1 MFFKNLA
8 FLAIIFYV
16 FNVFAQS
23 NEITGSI
30 TATVIDK
37 NSQNKIEY
45 ANVVLFEEN
54 DSVMVTG
61 TITNSEGVFVL
72 DNIKFGSYK
81 LHIRFIGFNEQLF
94 EININY
100 SSRNVNL
107 GVVNLEP
114 AAVNIQ
120 DVVVEGTRSPISYQL
135 DKKVIDVSQIQTSIS
150 GNAAD
155 VLENIPSI
163 TTDIDGN
170 VSLRG
175 SGSFTVLIDGRPSIM
190 DAQDI
195 LQQIPASSIETI
207 EIITNP
213 SAKYDPEGTAGI
225 INIVLKKTN
234 LAGSGGIINANT
246 GLNDKFGG
254 DILYEYK
261 NEFISSNIAIDYNR
275 RFSPGTL
282 REENRFVLNNN
293 TSYLNTEGD
302 RKWGRISYGI
312 RAGLDFNLTENDILG
327 FGLRYGSRD
336 HQRNFTRNS
345 TRWTS
350 TNPTQEFIINRSSGG
365 RSGDNFSFLS
375 NYKKTFGGNKG
386 HELTAQFNYEYGNS
400 DEFSL
405 NSEFQNNLQIGGKR
419 TTETGPSTD
428 IETKIDYVLPLTQS
442 SKFEAGYKGEIDLSE
457 ETTGLYEFNINSG
470 LYEFQNNFANNTK
483 YDEREHSFYS
493 IYSTEINNFGIQGGI
508 RGEYTFRTIDVASIN
523 KQYSINRW
531 DFFPSIHSSYK
542 IAEGHQL
549 MASYT
554 RRIERPGG
562 WRLEPFETWVDAN
575 NVRRG
580 NPALDPEFIDS
591 YEFGGQTIFGEI
603 VFSTEVYYRVTKNK
617 INDVRSVYAENITL
631 NTIENIGTDYS
642 LGSEFMFIFD
652 PVKNWNINLMGN
664 IYNYKMEGILLN
676 ESFSR
681 ESFNWR
687 TRLSNNIKLSE
698 TTQLQLNINFN
709 SPTISPQG
717 RVESY
722 SSSDIAIKQEFWQRK
737 LTITLQARNVFGTA
751 QRESV
756 SQGLDFYR
764 YNYSTRESPMLMLN
778 LRFNFSN
785 FRQDRERDGNR
796 GGENGDDGGGGED
809 L

>member
-1 MFFKNLA
+1 MFFKNIA
-8 FLAIIFYV
+8 FFTIILFAI
-16 FNVFAQS
+16 NVKSQNI
-23 NEITGSI
+23 NENTGSI
-30 TATVIDK
+30 TGTAIDK
-37 NSQNKIEY
+37 NSKNKIEY
-45 ANVVLFEEN
+45 ANIVLFEEN

-61 TITNSEGVFVL
+61 TITNSEGVFIL
-72 DNIKFGSYK
+72 DNIKFGNYV
-81 LHIRFIGFNEQLF
+81 LHIRFIGFNEQRY

-100 SSRNVNL
+100 SNRNINL
-107 GVVNLEP
+107 GIINLEP

-120 DVVVEGTRSPISYQL
+120 DVVVEGTRSPVSYQL

-234 LAGSGGIINANT
+234 HTGSGGIINANT

-261 NEFISSNIAIDYNR
+261 NEFISSNVAVDYNR

-282 REENRFVLNNN
+282 SEENRFILNNN
-293 TSYLNTEGD
+293 TSFINSNGD

-327 FGLRYGSRD
+327 FGLRYGSRE

-345 TRWTS
+345 TRWTD
-350 TNPTQEFIINRSSGG
+350 TNPAQEFFINQSISG

-375 NYKKTFGGNKG
+375 NYKKTFGNIRG
-386 HELTAQFNYEYGNS
+386 HELTAEFSYEHGNS
-400 DEFSL
+400 DEFSV
-405 NSEFQNNLQIGGKR
+405 NSEFQNNAQIGGKR
-419 TTETGPSTD
+419 TTEAGPST
-428 IETKIDYVLPLTQS
+428 EMEGKIDYVLPLS
-442 SKFEAGYKGEIDLSE
+442 DKSKFEAGYKGEIELSDE
-457 ETTGLYEFNINSG
+457 ATGLYDFNINSG
-470 LYEFQNNFANNTK
+470 SYEFQNNFANNTK
-483 YDEREHSFYS
+483 YDEREHSIYS
-493 IYSTEINNFGIQGGI
+493 IYSAEFNNFGIQGGI
-508 RGEYTFRTIDVASIN
+508 RGEYTFRTVDVVSVN

-531 DFFPSIHSSYK
+531 DFFPSIHTSYK

-580 NPALDPEFIDS
+580 NPALEPEFIDS
-591 YEFGGQTIFGEI
+591 YEFGGQTILGEV

-617 INDVRSVYAENITL
+617 IDDVRSVYADNITL
-631 NTIENIGTDYS
+631 NSIENIGTDYS

-652 PVKNWNINLMGN
+652 PLKVWNVNLMGN
-664 IYNYKMEGILLN
+664 IYNYKMEGVLLN
-676 ESFSR
+676 EAFSR

-687 TRLSNNIKLSE
+687 TRLSNNIKLGES
-698 TTQLQLNINFN
+698 TQLQLNINFN
-709 SPTISPQG
+709 SPTVSPQG
-717 RVESY
+717 RVEGY
-722 SSSDIAIKQEFWQRK
+722 SSSDIAIKQELWERK

-751 QRESV
+751 HRESI
-756 SQGLDFYR
+756 SEGLDFYR
-764 YNYSTRESPMLMLN
+764 YNYFTRESPMLMLN
-778 LRFNFSN
+778 FRFNFSN
-785 FRQDRERDGNR
+785 FRQERERDGNR
-796 GGENGDDGGGGED
+796 GGENGDGGGED
-809 L
+809 F